1 MTLFWGKV
9 MEQGL
14 GVLKNE
20 KVSLAFLVSALSMV
34 VYAYA
39 WANENFVKQQDFD
52 ELKSLLVNHT
62 EEFRITDA
70 AQIVRDLQLQ
80 KQVALATGKPQEEI
94 GHIDDDIR
102 AAQAYK
108 SCLIEQKPNCKHLKP
123 VP

>member
-1 MTLFWGKV
+1 VALFWGNV

-14 GVLKNE
+14 GILKNE
-20 KVSLAFLVSALSMV
+20 KVSLAFLVSVLSMAI
-34 VYAYA
+34 YAYA
-39 WANENFVKQQDFD
+39 WANESFVKQQDFD

-80 KQVALATGKPQEEI
+80 RQVALATGKPEEEI
-94 GHIDDDIR
+94 TDIDDDIR

>member
-1 MTLFWGKV
+1 MTMFWGKV

-14 GVLKNE
+14 GILKNE
-20 KVSLAFLVSALSMV
+20 KVSLAFLISVMSMA

-80 KQVALATGKPQEEI
+80 KQVALATGKPEEEI
-94 GHIDDDIR
+94 QHIDADIEQ
-102 AAQAYK
+102 AQAYK
-108 SCLIEQKPNCKHLKP
+108 SCLIDQRPNCKHLKP